1 LSQSLPEVQISL
13 IPAPIDVE
21 NVGMSHLRVA
31 EPARGP
37 DLPDPGPPHVLS
49 QEVQLLLA
57 LNADQVHAALPAIHS
72 PWLSKVFYTDKKE
85 KEIFLIYKE
94 I

>member
-1 LSQSLPEVQISL
+1 
-13 IPAPIDVE
+13 
-21 NVGMSHLRVA
+21 MSHLLVA

-57 LNADQVHAALPAIHS
+57 LYADQVHAALPAKYS
-72 PWLSKVFYTDKKE
+72 PWLSKIFYTDKKE
-85 KEIFLIYKE
+85 KEIFLMYKE
-94 I
+94 IQIGSVTKGFLI